1 MENAT
6 EALIMAGSVLLLI
19 IALTVSISSLSNL
32 RTQAQDIIME
42 RDRVEITQDSEGS
55 YINYIK
61 NDDKDVRIVGIESI
75 ISSIRRM
82 WKEDYTI
89 YLATNNL
96 LTEIPQ
102 ELRVSNVENLSNT
115 QIIQGKNIIKL
126 SQAGVGNQ
134 LVKDEKILTEIY
146 NYSKVNDKKFKEYIG
161 IYQNKAIE
169 GVSEANKNTYKII
182 TFVEE

>member
-32 RTQAQDIIME
+32 RTQAQDILME
-42 RDRVEITQDSEGS
+42 RDRTEITQDSKG
-55 YINYIK
+55 YIHYIK
-61 NDDKDVRIVGIESI
+61 NDDKDIRIVGIESV

-89 YLATNNL
+89 YLATNST

-115 QIIQGKNIIKL
+115 DIIQGKNIIKL
-126 SQAGVGNQ
+126 SQSGVGNQ

>member
-6 EALIMAGSVLLLI
+6 DALIMAGSVLLLI
-19 IALTVSISSLSNL
+19 IALTVTISSLSNL
-32 RTQAQDIIME
+32 RTQAQDILME
-42 RDRVEITQDSEGS
+42 RDRLEIAQDSKG

-61 NDDKDVRIVGIESI
+61 NDDKDIRIVGIESI

-89 YLATNNL
+89 YIATKSL

-102 ELRVSNVENLSNT
+102 ELRLNNIENSSNSIV
-115 QIIQGKNIIKL
+115 QGKYIIKL

-134 LVKDEKILTEIY
+134 LIKDEKVLSEIY
-146 NYSKVNDKKFKEYIG
+146 NNLKEKKFNEHIG

>member
-32 RTQAQDIIME
+32 RTQAQDILME
-42 RDRVEITQDSEGS
+42 RDRTEITQDSKG

-61 NDDKDVRIVGIESI
+61 NDDKDIRIVGIESV

-96 LTEIPQ
+96 LTGIPE

-134 LVKDEKILTEIY
+134 LVKDEKIITEIY
-146 NYSKVNDKKFKEYIG
+146 NSLKDKKFKEYIG

>member
-32 RTQAQDIIME
+32 RTQAQDILME
-42 RDRVEITQDSEGS
+42 RDKIEITQDSNG
-55 YINYIK
+55 YLNYIK
-61 NDDKDVRIVGIESI
+61 NDDKDIRTVGIESV
-75 ISSIRRM
+75 ISAIRRM

-89 YLATNNL
+89 YIATSSI

-102 ELRVSNVENLSNT
+102 ELRVGNVENLNNT
-115 QIIQGKNIIKL
+115 EIIQGKNIIKL

-134 LVKDEKILTEIY
+134 LIKDENTMIEIY
-146 NYSKVNDKKFKEYIG
+146 SNLKEKKFKEYIG

>member
-6 EALIMAGSVLLLI
+6 DALIMAGSVLLLI
-19 IALTVSISSLSNL
+19 IALTVTISSLSNL
-32 RTQAQDIIME
+32 RTQAQDILME
-42 RDRVEITQDSEGS
+42 RDRLEIAQDSKG

-61 NDDKDVRIVGIESI
+61 NDDKDIRIVGIESV

-89 YLATNNL
+89 YLATNSL

-102 ELRVSNVENLSNT
+102 ELRVSNIENLSNT
-115 QIIQGKNIIKL
+115 PIDQDKNIIKL

-134 LVKDEKILTEIY
+134 LIKDDNVLSEIY
-146 NYSKVNDKKFKEYIG
+146 NNLKEKKFKEHIG